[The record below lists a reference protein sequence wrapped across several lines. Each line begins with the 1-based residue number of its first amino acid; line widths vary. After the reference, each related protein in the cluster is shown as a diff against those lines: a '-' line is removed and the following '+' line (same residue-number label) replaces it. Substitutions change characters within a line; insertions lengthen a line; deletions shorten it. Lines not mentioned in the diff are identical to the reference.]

1 MIELTNG
8 HQEVRR
14 VREFLALEAIDE
26 SKVLRVSYRETVY
39 IDGELTSV
47 TTQSYTRDYDYWKSS
62 EIGIEIMGMV
72 NADLQQADPS
82 IPRNIN

>member
-14 VREFLALEAIDE
+14 VREFLALEAIEE
-26 SKVLRVSYRETVY
+26 SKMLRVSYRETVY

-47 TTQSYTRDYDYWKSS
+47 TTCSYNRDYDYWKSS
-62 EIGIEIMGMV
+62 EIGVEIMGMIA
-72 NADLQQADPS
+72 ADLQQADPS
-82 IPRNIN
+82 VPRDI

>member
-14 VREFLALEAIDE
+14 VREFLALEAIEE
-26 SKVLRVSYRETVY
+26 SKMLRISYRETVY

-47 TTQSYTRDYDYWKSS
+47 TTRSYNRDYDYWKSS
-62 EIGIEIMGMV
+62 ELGVEIMAMV

-82 IPRNIN
+82 VPRDI

>member
-14 VREFLALEAIDE
+14 VREFLALEAIEE
-26 SKVLRVSYRETVY
+26 SKMLRISYRETVY

-47 TTQSYTRDYDYWKSS
+47 TTRSYNRDYDYWKSS
-62 EIGIEIMGMV
+62 ELGVEIMAMV
-72 NADLQQADPS
+72 NADLQQSEPS
-82 IPRNIN
+82 VPRDI

>member
-26 SKVLRVSYRETVY
+26 SKTLRVSYRETVY

-47 TTQSYTRDYDYWKSS
+47 TTHSYNRDYDYWKSS
-62 EIGIEIMGMV
+62 QIGVEIMEMID
-72 NADLQQADPS
+72 ADLQQTNPS
-82 IPRNIN
+82 TPRNI

>member
-14 VREFLALEAIDE
+14 VREFLALEAIEE
-26 SKVLRVSYRETVY
+26 SKMLRISYRETVY

-47 TTQSYTRDYDYWKSS
+47 TTRSYNRDYDYWKSS
-62 EIGIEIMGMV
+62 ELGVEIMGMV
-72 NADLQQADPS
+72 NADLQQAEPS
-82 IPRNIN
+82 VPRDI

>member
-14 VREFLALEAIDE
+14 VREFLALEAIEE
-26 SKVLRVSYRETVY
+26 SKTLRVSYRETVY

-47 TTQSYTRDYDYWKSS
+47 TTHSYNRDYDYWKSS
-62 EIGIEIMGMV
+62 ELGVEIMGMIT
-72 NADLQQADPS
+72 ADLQQADPS
-82 IPRNIN
+82 VPRDI